1 MSASVAEQPYA
12 PRLAL
17 CSDCERNLSPPT
29 ATGLDLFLIRP
40 AVGTALAQPAVL
52 RLEEPAAYPVG
63 LDPELYRLKER
74 LISRARAS

>member
-40 AVGTALAQPAVL
+40 AVGTALAQPAGA
-52 RLEEPAAYPVG
+52 R
-63 LDPELYRLKER
+63 R
-74 LISRARAS
+74 SRVRSRGGPDGSI